1 MTTSSASR
9 GPPPLQPLDPAG
21 QRVARARRVPA
32 WARTGTQRL
41 VVGGELGEQ
50 RRDPLARERLR
61 VGEAAGEGDQV
72 GHAEHRQHRRDPLA
86 DVAARARREER
97 VPPPLFRR
105 RCHGFIVKCGVFNV
119 PAEFYDRFVGRYSAS
134 LGDEL
139 IAFAGIE
146 PGMRVLDVGCG
157 PGGLT
162 RRLVD
167 LGCTVTG
174 CDPSA
179 TFAAA
184 AAERVPEAEVV
195 PASAEDLPFADASFD
210 AVLAQLVVNFM
221 ADPETGAGEMARVT
235 RPGGTVA
242 ACVWDYGGEMTLLR
256 TFWDAACEVEPER
269 GAARER
275 GRDDALR
282 QG

>member
-1 MTTSSASR
+1 M
-9 GPPPLQPLDPAG
+9 
-21 QRVARARRVPA
+21 
-32 WARTGTQRL
+32 
-41 VVGGELGEQ
+41 
-50 RRDPLARERLR
+50 
-61 VGEAAGEGDQV
+61 
-72 GHAEHRQHRRDPLA
+72 
-86 DVAARARREER
+86 
-97 VPPPLFRR
+97 
-105 RCHGFIVKCGVFNV
+105 FNV

-221 ADPETGAGEMARVT
+221 ADPDTGAREMARVT

-256 TFWDAACEVEPER
+256 NFWDAAGEVEPER
-269 GAARER
+269 GAAANEAVTMRFA
-275 GRDDALR
+275 RDDDDLR
-282 QG
+282 TLWASAGLQDVRTAGLVARASYTGFEDLWAPLPAGTGPGGAFTVSLDAEKQRELHDAFRRRLGVGDEPFELTARAWAAAGVAP

>member
-1 MTTSSASR
+1 M
-9 GPPPLQPLDPAG
+9 
-21 QRVARARRVPA
+21 
-32 WARTGTQRL
+32 
-41 VVGGELGEQ
+41 
-50 RRDPLARERLR
+50 
-61 VGEAAGEGDQV
+61 
-72 GHAEHRQHRRDPLA
+72 
-86 DVAARARREER
+86 
-97 VPPPLFRR
+97 
-105 RCHGFIVKCGVFNV
+105 FNV
-119 PAEFYDRFVGRYSAS
+119 PAEFYDRFIGRYSPS

-146 PGMRVLDVGCG
+146 AGMRVLDVGCG

-174 CDPSA
+174 CDPSE

-195 PASAEDLPFADASFD
+195 RANAEDLPFADASFD

-221 ADPETGAGEMARVT
+221 ADPDAGVREMARVT

-256 TFWDAACEVEPER
+256 TFWEAAREVEPER
-269 GAARER
+269 GAAANEAVTMRFARNE
-275 GRDDALR
+275 DDLR
-282 QG
+282 TLWASAGLQDVRAAGLVSCAAYPGFDDLWEPLPAGAGPGGAFTESLDAAKQQELHDAFRRRLGVGDEPFELTARAWAAAGVA

>member
-1 MTTSSASR
+1 M
-9 GPPPLQPLDPAG
+9 
-21 QRVARARRVPA
+21 
-32 WARTGTQRL
+32 
-41 VVGGELGEQ
+41 
-50 RRDPLARERLR
+50 
-61 VGEAAGEGDQV
+61 
-72 GHAEHRQHRRDPLA
+72 
-86 DVAARARREER
+86 
-97 VPPPLFRR
+97 
-105 RCHGFIVKCGVFNV
+105 FNV

-195 PASAEDLPFADASFD
+195 SASAEDLPFAEASFD

-221 ADPETGAGEMARVT
+221 ADPEAGAREMARVT

-242 ACVWDYGGEMTLLR
+242 ACVWDYGGEMTLMR
-256 TFWDAACEVEPER
+256 TFWEAAREVEPER
-269 GAARER
+269 GAAANEAVTMRFAR
-275 GRDDALR
+275 DRDDLR
-282 QG
+282 TLWASAGLRDVRAAGLVSHASYTGFEDLWEPLPAGTGPGGAFTVSLDAGKQQELHDAFRRRLGVGDEPFELTARAWAAAGVA